1 MGKRSGWSRDA
12 DGSTSGTKK
21 SKGDS
26 TPPPPPSRSKGSS
39 SGVEYTRLTPPL
51 PSAPRS
57 SRHQPSRNS
66 KNSDRT
72 VLSLDAD
79 APPLG
84 TLEVKKIVIIL
95 VTNKTC
101 MNVFLPL
108 IPRISCVHAGQT
120 RRCVAGCAYEL
131 RRGATPKRSDGRHGP
146 RRSGHQIGTS
156 SWV

>member
-1 MGKRSGWSRDA
+1 MGKRSGCSRDA
-12 DGSTSGTKK
+12 DDLTSGTKK

-39 SGVEYTRLTPPL
+39 SGVEYMRLTPPL
-51 PSAPRS
+51 LSAPRS

-84 TLEVKKIVIIL
+84 NLEVKKIVRMPG
-95 VTNKTC
+95 TNKTC

-108 IPRISCVHAGQT
+108 IPRISCVHAGQA
-120 RRCVAGCAYEL
+120 RRCVAARAYES
-131 RRGATPKRSDGRHGP
+131 RHGATSKPGDGRHGP
-146 RRSGHQIGTS
+146 R
-156 SWV
+156 